1 MNELLPG
8 LDFSGYIQGRAEIC
22 NRIRRGF
29 DEIEDAIKMAKDGKL
44 FDRRLHEGKRYLSRT
59 ESELIDTID
68 RSAWRYLMEQSGL
81 WSFLNDARRDE
92 WTRGLGGYDPV
103 PEFSSDNVEA
113 TFRQYYESRA
123 EMRDEGLRDI
133 YLELSRDHKC
143 NDHHYLAEKCIVKL
157 SDWTG
162 GFDQSSVNVIDDL
175 ARVMCSLD
183 GKPEF
188 DHRITTF
195 RMLNLNCWE
204 DAPWNDYFS
213 LKIFK
218 NKNGHIKF
226 KRLDLLERL
235 NSEIGRV
242 FSNALPSEIKS

>member
-22 NRIRRGF
+22 NKIRRGF

-81 WSFLNDARRDE
+81 WSFLNDARRNE

-113 TFRQYYESRA
+113 TFREYYESR
-123 EMRDEGLRDI
+123 EQMRDDGLRDI
-133 YLELSRDHKC
+133 FWNLVVIISAMSITISRKSALLSC
-143 NDHHYLAEKCIVKL
+143 LTGLVALINQVSML
-157 SDWTG
+157 SMIWQG
-162 GFDQSSVNVIDDL
+162 SCAHLMESRSSIIE
-175 ARVMCSLD
+175 SL
-183 GKPEF
+183 
-188 DHRITTF
+188 H
-195 RMLNLNCWE
+195 
-204 DAPWNDYFS
+204 
-213 LKIFK
+213 
-218 NKNGHIKF
+218 
-226 KRLDLLERL
+226 
-235 NSEIGRV
+235 
-242 FSNALPSEIKS
+242 